1 MLEEPKWGID
11 VPSCRIQGHS
21 PTFGSLI
28 LFFFRKSTTRSYYLM
43 NFSQSSMRGAEIWHI
58 WKQHHVIECFWKIMK
73 SIFHMRSMQLQ
84 DDGLYTALLIKVFAY
99 LLALRLQAQG
109 AFSKLTMTEIM
120 RKLRREEDLREFLAT
135 HFHAPFSIT

>member
-1 MLEEPKWGID
+1 
-11 VPSCRIQGHS
+11 
-21 PTFGSLI
+21 
-28 LFFFRKSTTRSYYLM
+28 
-43 NFSQSSMRGAEIWHI
+43 
-58 WKQHHVIECFWKIMK
+58 MK

-120 RKLRREEDLREFLAT
+120 RKLRREEDLCEFLAT

>member
-1 MLEEPKWGID
+1 MGQAEIVIAMEYSQLLPQPVFALAQRADPSPDRGDMLPDGEVDPLHAGRID
-11 VPSCRIQGHS
+11 VPA
-21 PTFGSLI
+21 
-28 LFFFRKSTTRSYYLM
+28 
-43 NFSQSSMRGAEIWHI
+43 MRR
-58 WKQHHVIECFWKIMK
+58 QHGIECFWKIMK

-99 LLALRLQAQG
+99 LLVLRLQAQG

-135 HFHAPFSIT
+135 HFHDPFSIT